1 MQLILRDSCRQ
12 TRVEA
17 EPAGKAP
24 FSRLFALFQR
34 MKYWFAGSLFLCV
47 DSREA
52 WSRAATTQTQV
63 MDTERKRL
71 WKISASACER
81 RAVSIPRALSCV
93 MCLQEFRSSCL
104 LSEPLA
110 GELLSTSG
118 LGYSKSE
125 ARWTHKSFFASLFKK
140 TPQWVPHC
148 TATCALSTNII
159 QNTPVLYS
167 KLKASCQMIVIPY
180 IYESVGKKIFC

>member
-1 MQLILRDSCRQ
+1 
-12 TRVEA
+12 
-17 EPAGKAP
+17 
-24 FSRLFALFQR
+24 
-34 MKYWFAGSLFLCV
+34 
-47 DSREA
+47 
-52 WSRAATTQTQV
+52 
-63 MDTERKRL
+63 
-71 WKISASACER
+71 
-81 RAVSIPRALSCV
+81 

-118 LGYSKSE
+118 LSYSKSE

-180 IYESVGKKIFC
+180 IYESVGKKYPDDILLGRDSVVSDGHFPVHAVKNCVRLTMLTWRM